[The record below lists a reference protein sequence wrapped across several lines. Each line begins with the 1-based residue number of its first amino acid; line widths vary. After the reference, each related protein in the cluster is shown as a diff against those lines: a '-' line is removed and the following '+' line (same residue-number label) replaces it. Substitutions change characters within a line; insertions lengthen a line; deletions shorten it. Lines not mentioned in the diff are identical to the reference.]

1 MKQKISFYRASYLV
15 LIILSIFLIVG
26 ILINALP
33 TFLWGDDFVL
43 YTSLQNKGIFSFLKD
58 IYLNWDG
65 RSISLGGLVQT
76 FLIKYTSA
84 PMTNLVW
91 AISFLLA
98 SFFTVRIYGCDRNLI
113 PYLGV
118 LVASL
123 IILFRNHV
131 FQTIYWSTG
140 GAYSFNLLLGTLWL
154 WIYLY
159 KRYRKGLLFISTV
172 LVGATTQNLT
182 LALMMIVVS
191 EIIYAKIR
199 TGNWQ
204 KNLIVLLLL
213 FLPGI
218 FFISL
223 APGSLHRINHYS
235 EVSFTPLNLIHKTA
249 VLYYKAF
256 SESIISVP
264 FAFAIAML
272 LYLKVKHQDS
282 FYSFIRYFLAAVISI
297 APFIILPVEVSE
309 SSRIFIYF
317 QYFLLLAFVNL
328 FLMLF
333 YILEKWLRTSLFKLY
348 SSWSILNAF
357 VVLIFG
363 LSIVWVNFN
372 NGIHLQQRVEAREKI
387 IVSSPSNADIVIS
400 RITVPWNCFT
410 FMHAFHDLTDSAQYF
425 ANSSAAIY
433 YDKHSI
439 IAKKDSSILVP

>member
-1 MKQKISFYRASYLV
+1 MKQKISFYRASYLI

-26 ILINALP
+26 ILINSLP

-43 YTSLQNKGIFSFLKD
+43 YTSLKNKGIFSFLKD
-58 IYLNWDG
+58 IYLHWDG

-76 FLIKYTSA
+76 FLIRYTSA
-84 PMTNLVW
+84 PLTTLAW
-91 AISFLLA
+91 AISFLIA
-98 SFFTVRIYGCDRNLI
+98 SYYTVKTYGCDRNFI
-113 PYLGV
+113 PFLGV
-118 LVASL
+118 FVVSL

-154 WIYLY
+154 WIYLH
-159 KRYRKGLLFISTV
+159 KRYRKGLVFVVTV

-191 EIIYAKIR
+191 DVIYEKIR
-199 TGNWQ
+199 SGNWQ

-213 FLPGI
+213 FLPGL

-223 APGSLHRINHYS
+223 APGSIHRINHYS
-235 EVSFTPLNLIHKTA
+235 ELSFTPLNLLYKSA

-264 FAFAIAML
+264 FAFAIAMF
-272 LYLKVKHQDS
+272 LYSEVKHQDS
-282 FYSFIRYFLAAVISI
+282 FYSFIKYFLAAVSSI

-317 QYFLLLAFVNL
+317 QYFLLLAFISL
-328 FLMLF
+328 FLMVF
-333 YILEKWLRTSLFKLY
+333 HILEKWLRTSLSKLY
-348 SSWSILNAF
+348 SSGSILTAL

-363 LSIVWVNFN
+363 LSIVWVNFY
-372 NGIHLQQRVEAREKI
+372 NGIHIQQRVEAREKI
-387 IVSSPSNADIVIS
+387 IVASPSNTDIVIP
-400 RITVPWNCFT
+400 RITVPWKCST

-439 IAKKDSSILVP
+439 ITKND